1 MSARDDDPFI
11 DELNRKEPSEASIRS
26 IMSSMHIEGFMMTEQ
41 EVRQAL
47 QGYYDADGPSKV
59 KELVRR
65 MNEPGADADALMEE
79 LAEGVVGLRL

>member
-1 MSARDDDPFI
+1 
-11 DELNRKEPSEASIRS
+11 
-26 IMSSMHIEGFMMTEQ
+26 MTEQ

-79 LAEGVVGLRL
+79 LAEEVVGLRK